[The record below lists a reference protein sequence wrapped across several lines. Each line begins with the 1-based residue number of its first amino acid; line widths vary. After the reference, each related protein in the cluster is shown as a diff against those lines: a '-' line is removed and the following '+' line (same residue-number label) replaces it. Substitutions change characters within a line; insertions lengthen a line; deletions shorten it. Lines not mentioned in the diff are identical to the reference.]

1 MKTVEQFAE
10 LHALGLVLSEWEGE
24 YAEITENLRE
34 SMEIPEDLI
43 VWQPF
48 EDVDALDLADML
60 DDFKN
65 DFLVFYSQV
74 KGL

>member
-10 LHALGLVLSEWEGE
+10 LHALGMFLSEWDGD
-24 YAEITENLRE
+24 YVAILQQLNNEIFTD
-34 SMEIPEDLI
+34 DLI

-48 EDVDALDLADML
+48 EDCLGFELAELIEDT
-60 DDFKN
+60 KN
-65 DFLVFYSQV
+65 DYLVFYSQV

>member
-10 LHALGLVLSEWEGE
+10 LHALGLFLSEWAGD
-24 YAEITENLRE
+24 YATIIEQLNNEIF
-34 SMEIPEDLI
+34 SEDLT

-48 EDVDALDLADML
+48 EDCLGFELVELIEDT
-60 DDFKN
+60 KN
-65 DFLVFYSQV
+65 DYLVFYSQV